1 MLITPAIRERRARER
16 EWQSIRNSFLPVLT
30 PYSAASEPERPRI
43 DFDYACRVC
52 RERQRVNPA
61 HRCRS
66 TMPMRPGD
74 EFRQECVLPPFN
86 PPERREL
93 IVRRVAPEDVL
104 TARAL
109 MLQPL
114 NIRFPSPRI
123 IRMPMV
129 NLRRILEEIR
139 MDSEE
144 DKENVP
150 MEEGQEGTEQ
160 QIRVWTE
167 GLHVDL
173 AVIELSKL
181 LLSSILANFTLAQSV
196 YASSPPRRSN
206 RIPDWLT
213 IDEAHFARRPSEY
226 QIEEVD

>member
-1 MLITPAIRERRARER
+1 MLITPDIRARRARER

-43 DFDYACRVC
+43 DFDYACRAC
-52 RERQRVNPA
+52 RERQRVDPA

-66 TMPMRPGD
+66 TMVLRPGD
-74 EFRQECVLPPFN
+74 EFRRECVLPPFN
-86 PPERREL
+86 PP
-93 IVRRVAPEDVL
+93 APL
-104 TARAL
+104 AL
-109 MLQPL
+109 VT
-114 NIRFPSPRI
+114 RTPRI
-123 IRMPMV
+123 DRQLSYRFLIQRCLGVCLMD
-129 NLRRILEEIR
+129 LRSLLEEIR
-139 MDSEE
+139 EEAEE
-144 DKENVP
+144 DKENVQ

-160 QIRVWTE
+160 QIIVWTE
-167 GLHVDL
+167 GLHLDL
-173 AVIELSKL
+173 AMIELANL
-181 LLSSILANFTLAQSV
+181 LLQSMRANFTLTPSV

>member
-1 MLITPAIRERRARER
+1 MLITPDIRARRARER

-52 RERQRVNPA
+52 RERQRVDPA

-66 TMPMRPGD
+66 TMRLRPGD

-86 PPERREL
+86 RPERRAL
-93 IVRRVAPEDVL
+93 VVRPATSENVL
-104 TARAL
+104 AARAL
-109 MLQPL
+109 MVRPL
-114 NIRFPSPRI
+114 DVSFPSRGI
-123 IRMPMV
+123 IRMPMA
-129 NLRRILEEIR
+129 NLQRILEDIR
-139 MDSEE
+139 SNTEA

-150 MEEGQEGTEQ
+150 MEEGHEGTEQ

-167 GLHVDL
+167 GLYVDL
-173 AVIELSKL
+173 AVIELAKL
-181 LLSSILANFTLAQSV
+181 LLRSMQANFIVTSLV

-213 IDEAHFARRPSEY
+213 IDEAHFARQPSEY